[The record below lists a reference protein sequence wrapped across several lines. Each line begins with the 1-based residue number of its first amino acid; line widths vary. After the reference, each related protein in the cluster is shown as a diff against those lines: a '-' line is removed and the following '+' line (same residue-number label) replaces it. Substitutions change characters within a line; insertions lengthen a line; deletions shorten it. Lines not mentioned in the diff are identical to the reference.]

1 MRQEVVKRQITE
13 NDNKRTHLSRVKPN
27 EFEELTDN
35 NNFAEWKNIFVLQMR
50 VNDLEHT
57 LHEDFEKLL
66 DPDRPDPCDPMFMNY
81 PPLYQLELTRDLH
94 TIFIQMKRTSKRH
107 VPIRGRCII

>member
-1 MRQEVVKRQITE
+1 MNHSHSSIVSGLTNSATMEQIMRQEVVKRQITE
-13 NDNKRTHLSRVKPN
+13 NDNKRTHLSRVKPS
-27 EFEELTDN
+27 EFEQLTDN

-66 DPDRPDPCDPMFMNY
+66 DPDRPDPCDPMFTNY
-81 PPLYQLELTRDLH
+81 PPLY
-94 TIFIQMKRTSKRH
+94 
-107 VPIRGRCII
+107 